1 MKSKTKKML
10 QRISS
15 FICVLAMVVANIATL
30 ITPAVKAYATS
41 DSSNTVWIVGDST
54 VSSFTDAYYYPRY
67 GWGTQIG
74 EYLDGTYDIQN
85 LALSGRSSVSFTKE
99 DNYTTLVNG
108 MKSGDYLLVGFG
120 HNDEKAG
127 DGLFSSGSG
136 DYKTPGTF
144 GYSLY
149 KNYIKPA
156 NEKGVTVI
164 LCTPIVRRTTEDS
177 FSDSQLHKT
186 ENGDYAQAIRDLST
200 NLKNDLGIN
209 VPVVDMTAKT
219 KALYEELGA
228 SETLYLHAW
237 TADKETSVDNTHTNI
252 YGAKYN
258 AWMITQ
264 EIKSQNIA
272 GIAEHIKTTSAP
284 VKTEVLKSN
293 PDYVPVTYTPVAD
306 DEKSSV

>member
-156 NEKGVTVI
+156 NEKGCYSNSVYTYSKKNYRRFI
-164 LCTPIVRRTTEDS
+164 L
-177 FSDSQLHKT
+177 
-186 ENGDYAQAIRDLST
+186 
-200 NLKNDLGIN
+200 
-209 VPVVDMTAKT
+209 
-219 KALYEELGA
+219 
-228 SETLYLHAW
+228 
-237 TADKETSVDNTHTNI
+237 
-252 YGAKYN
+252 
-258 AWMITQ
+258 
-264 EIKSQNIA
+264 
-272 GIAEHIKTTSAP
+272 
-284 VKTEVLKSN
+284 
-293 PDYVPVTYTPVAD
+293 
-306 DEKSSV
+306 